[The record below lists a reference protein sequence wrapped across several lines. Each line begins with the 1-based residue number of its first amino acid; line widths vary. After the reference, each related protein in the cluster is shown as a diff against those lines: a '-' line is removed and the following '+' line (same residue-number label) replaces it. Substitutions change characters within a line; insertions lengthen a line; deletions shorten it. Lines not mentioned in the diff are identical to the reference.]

1 MFEIWY
7 MHENDSQQ
15 TRLEVLGRDRA
26 QYLWDALHESGYM
39 MLSARP

>member
-15 TRLEVLGRDRA
+15 TRLEIRGRDRA
-26 QYLWDALHESGYM
+26 QYLWDSLHESGYM
-39 MLSARP
+39 LLSARP

>member
-15 TRLEVLGRDRA
+15 TRLEIRGLDRA

-39 MLSARP
+39 LLSARP